1 MSEMITLIFVAFIA
15 FGISLVMIIN
25 YLMHQLLER
34 DRIIRRNRRRRN
46 HRIIPLDYLTSN
58 TLSRLRQTQEQRYV
72 INKHAE
78 VMTELKNKIIVINPD
93 NSMSLGT
100 EN

>member
-1 MSEMITLIFVAFIA
+1 MITLIFVAFIA

-25 YLMHQLLER
+25 YIMHHLIER
-34 DRIIRRNRRRRN
+34 DRIIRRNRRIRN
-46 HRIIPLDYLTSN
+46 NRIIPLDYLTAN
-58 TLSRLRQTQEQRYV
+58 TLSRLRQTEEQRYV
-72 INKHAE
+72 INNHAE

-93 NSMSLGT
+93 DSMSLGT

>member
-46 HRIIPLDYLTSN
+46 NRIIPLDYLTSN

-72 INKHAE
+72 KNNHAE

>member
-34 DRIIRRNRRRRN
+34 DRISNRRRRRN
-46 HRIIPLDYLTSN
+46 NRVIPLETLIRLT
-58 TLSRLRQTQEQRYV
+58 RLRQMEEQRYV
-72 INKHAE
+72 IDNHAE

>member
-1 MSEMITLIFVAFIA
+1 MDEMITLIFVAFIA

-25 YLMHQLLER
+25 YIMHHLIER
-34 DRIIRRNRRRRN
+34 DRIIRRNRRIRN
-46 HRIIPLDYLTSN
+46 NRIIPLDYLTAN
-58 TLSRLRQTQEQRYV
+58 TLSRLRQTEEQRYV
-72 INKHAE
+72 INNHAE

-93 NSMSLGT
+93 DSMSLGT

>member
-1 MSEMITLIFVAFIA
+1 MDEMVTLIFVAFIA

-25 YLMHQLLER
+25 YIMHHLIER
-34 DRIIRRNRRRRN
+34 DRIIRRNRIRN

-72 INKHAE
+72 INNHAE

>member
-34 DRIIRRNRRRRN
+34 DRISNRRRRRN
-46 HRIIPLDYLTSN
+46 NRIIPLDYLTSN

-72 INKHAE
+72 KNNHAE
-78 VMTELKNKIIVINPD
+78 VMTELKNKIVVINPD